1 MNSKIRARLH
11 GLGIVLVLVLL
22 IIGFSVLSPNF
33 LDTNNLFN
41 ILRQVTTLGIV
52 AVGFAFVLLTGGIDL
67 SVGYQI
73 SLYVVVCGIMMSQF
87 DVPWPLAILLVLVLG
102 VLIGLLNGLIIT
114 LTGVAPLIVTLS
126 MMTILN
132 GVSYL
137 LSKGLPISGFPSD
150 FSVLGQGAVIGIPIS
165 VIVLAIVWAI
175 GYFIA
180 NQTALGRYFYAIG
193 NNAEAARLSGVN
205 TRRTLLIVYAT
216 CGLFTAVGAVLL
228 LSRLNS
234 AQSATGAGF
243 EFSVLTACVLG
254 GVSVM
259 GGRGSLFGA
268 FIGVLIVGVLDNGL
282 VLLNVSEY
290 VQLVIKGVILL
301 VAVIYDAM
309 SKRSSGSRKQIG
321 GISIGRGPA
330 AAPEAKTATV
340 PLG

>member
-1 MNSKIRARLH
+1 MITKLMPRVQE
-11 GLGIVLVLVLL
+11 LGILIVLVLL
-22 IIGFSVLSPNF
+22 IVGFSILSPNF

-52 AVGFAFVLLTGGIDL
+52 AVGFAFVLITGGIDL

-73 SLYVVVCGIMMSQF
+73 SLYVVVCGMLMSQAGL
-87 DVPWPLAILLVLVLG
+87 PWPIAVVLVLVLG
-102 VLIGLLNGLIIT
+102 TIIGLINGLIIT

-137 LSKGLPISGFPSD
+137 LSKGLPISGFPAG
-150 FSVLGQGAVIGIPIS
+150 FSVLGQGSAFGIPIS
-165 VIVLAIVWAI
+165 LFILIAVWAL
-175 GYFIA
+175 GLFIVGK
-180 NQTALGRYFYAIG
+180 TYIGRYFYAIG
-193 NNAEAARLSGVN
+193 NNVEAARLSGVN
-205 TRRTLLIVYAT
+205 TRRTLLFVYSI

-259 GGRGSLFGA
+259 GGRGTLFGA
-268 FIGVLIVGVLDNGL
+268 FVGVLIVGVLDNGL
-282 VLLNVSEY
+282 VLMNVSEY
-290 VQLVIKGVILL
+290 VQLLIKGVILL
-301 VAVIYDAM
+301 VAVIYDAS
-309 SKRSSGSRKQIG
+309 SKKSKGKIKHIG
-321 GISIGRGPA
+321 GVKISGPKQPA
-330 AAPEAKTATV
+330 
-340 PLG
+340 LS

>member
-1 MNSKIRARLH
+1 MTAKLMPRIH

-22 IIGFSVLSPNF
+22 IAGFSILSPNF
-33 LDTNNLFN
+33 LDANNLFN

-73 SLYVVVCGIMMSQF
+73 SLYVVVCGILMSQF
-87 DVPWPLAILLVLVLG
+87 EVPWPLAIVLVLVLG
-102 VLIGLLNGLIIT
+102 VIIGLINGLIIT

-137 LSKGLPISGFPSD
+137 LSKGLPISGFPSG
-150 FSVLGQGAVIGIPIS
+150 FSVLGQGAVVGIPIS
-165 VIVLAIVWAI
+165 VIVLVVIWAI

-180 NQTALGRYFYAIG
+180 NKTYIGRYFYAIG
-193 NNAEAARLSGVN
+193 NNIEAARLSGVN
-205 TRRTLLIVYAT
+205 TRRTLLFVYAV

-290 VQLVIKGVILL
+290 VQLVIKGLILL
-301 VAVIYDAM
+301 TAVIYDAM
-309 SKRSSGSRKQIG
+309 SKNAKGRGRQIG
-321 GISIGRGPA
+321 GVSLGGKPVD
-330 AAPEAKTATV
+330 PKTSTV
-340 PLG
+340 PLS